1 MRYVMLLAH
10 SVTNF
15 QSAMAFFVLTT
26 SIMAILITT
35 KQRKPLDW
43 SCIIAMSILITFALA
58 SIVLLRSTNLAATF
72 AIAALCCARE

>member
-1 MRYVMLLAH
+1 MLLAH

-15 QSAMAFFVLTT
+15 QSAMAFFVL
-26 SIMAILITT
+26 IMAILITT
-35 KQRKPLDW
+35 KKRKPLDW